1 MFSFWMHVYYQARFT
16 ILINAY
22 YTNIIRFKKVYHN
35 LGTWYYVLPADLL
48 WDIALWLHLFSPK
61 RSRSELPL
69 PRYRKSMK
77 GLLTVLFFRQGWNMK
92 LASFVFVCCRHTSKS
107 SAAVER
113 VSTTYY
119 YLSRWLSFVVL
130 KKKWEVFLRSEL
142 DPKCKIPFYCIL
154 YVLVVKL
161 F

>member
-1 MFSFWMHVYYQARFT
+1 MLT
-16 ILINAY
+16 
-22 YTNIIRFKKVYHN
+22 TNIIRYKKICHN
-35 LGTWYYVLPADLL
+35 LLRYKLVLGILLIYCGPPAHLL

-61 RSRSELPL
+61 RCRSELPL

-142 DPKCKIPFYCIL
+142 DPECKIPFYCIL

>member
-1 MFSFWMHVYYQARFT
+1 MLT
-16 ILINAY
+16 
-22 YTNIIRFKKVYHN
+22 TNIIRYIKNMSQSRYKLV
-35 LGTWYYVLPADLL
+35 LGILLIYCGPPAHLL

-107 SAAVER
+107 RAVKR
-113 VSTTYY
+113 VL
-119 YLSRWLSFVVL
+119 LSRWLSFVVL